1 MKVQFIIL
9 LIYLTSYCNAFTNNL
24 VKLKMKKNTAL
35 YNLSPICNNKLNY
48 YYKLTRPNSLIYEFA
63 LPITGSY
70 LSTKK
75 LSILLN
81 HNVILVG
88 ILSVIIA
95 SNCMIINDYYDYISG
110 TDKLKKDKILN
121 NKLLLPDEVF
131 HTSTY
136 ITLFSYYLISLITNN
151 LARHILSNSI
161 ILGYLYTPIFK
172 KISFIKNIIVSFI
185 ISQSII
191 VGCLVAN
198 GDFKLIIPCL
208 TYLFNLII
216 WQEIILDINDRE
228 GDKNNN
234 IMTIPVKYGYQK
246 ANKIALCF
254 LLLGTIL
261 PYGFSLQFILLQMP
275 LILMNIHTIQKN
287 KILNKIVLKIA
298 NFIMLLSGLYM
309 CYI

>member
-1 MKVQFIIL
+1 MKKQFIIL
-9 LIYLTSYCNAFTNNL
+9 FIYLNSCIAFNNNL
-24 VKLKMKKNTAL
+24 LKLKMNTNNIL
-35 YNLSPICNNKLNY
+35 TNMSPIHNNKLQH
-48 YYKLTRPNSLIYEFA
+48 YYKLSRPNSLIYEFA

-75 LSILLN
+75 VAVLYN
-81 HNVILVG
+81 PNVILVG
-88 ILSVIIA
+88 LLSVIIA
-95 SNCMIINDYYDYISG
+95 SNCMIINDYYDYLLG
-110 TDKLKKDKILN
+110 TDKFKKDKILN
-121 NKLLLPDEVF
+121 EKLLLPNEVF

-136 ITLFSYYLISLITNN
+136 ITLLSYYLISLITNN
-151 LARHILSNSI
+151 MSRFILSNSI

-172 KISFIKNIIVSFI
+172 NFTFVKNLVVSFI
-185 ISQSII
+185 ISQSIV

-216 WQEIILDINDRE
+216 WQEIILDINDIE

-234 IMTIPVKYGYQK
+234 IMTIPVKYGYK
-246 ANKIALCF
+246 TANKIALCF

-275 LILMNIHTIQKN
+275 LILMNIRTIQKN

-309 CYI
+309 CV

>member
-1 MKVQFIIL
+1 MKLKFIIL
-9 LIYLTSYCNAFTNNL
+9 FIYLTSCNAFSNNL
-24 VKLKMKKNTAL
+24 VKLKMNTNNIL
-35 YNLSPICNNKLNY
+35 TNMSPVHNNKLKH
-48 YYKLTRPNSLIYEFA
+48 YYKLSRPNSLIYEFA

-70 LSTKK
+70 LSTKN
-75 LSILLN
+75 LAILYN
-81 HNVILVG
+81 PNVILVG
-88 ILSVIIA
+88 LLSAIIA
-95 SNCMIINDYYDYISG
+95 CNCMIINDYYDYILG

-121 NKLLLPDEVF
+121 KKLLVPHEVL

-136 ITLFSYYLISLITNN
+136 ITLLSYYLITLVANN
-151 LARHILSNSI
+151 MARFVLSNSV

-172 KISFIKNIIVSFI
+172 NIPFVKNFVVSFI

-208 TYLFNLII
+208 TYLFNLIM

-234 IMTIPVKYGYQK
+234 IMTIPVKYGYEK

-275 LILMNIHTIQKN
+275 LILMNIRTIQKN
-287 KILNKIVLKIA
+287 KILNKIALKIA

-309 CYI
+309 CVK

>member
-1 MKVQFIIL
+1 MKKQFIIL
-9 LIYLTSYCNAFTNNL
+9 FIYLNSCIAFNNNL
-24 VKLKMKKNTAL
+24 LKLKMKTNSEL
-35 YNLSPICNNKLNY
+35 HNLSPIHGNKLNY
-48 YYKLTRPNSLIYEFA
+48 YYKLARPNSLIYEFA

-75 LSILLN
+75 ISVLYN
-81 HNVILVG
+81 PNVILVAL
-88 ILSVIIA
+88 LSAIIA
-95 SNCMIINDYYDYISG
+95 SNCMIINDYYDYLVG
-110 TDKLKKDKILN
+110 TDKFKKDKILN
-121 NKLLLPDEVF
+121 QKLLLPNEVF

-151 LARHILSNSI
+151 MSRFILSNSI

-172 KISFIKNIIVSFI
+172 KFTFIKNFVVSFI
-185 ISQSII
+185 ISQSIV

-216 WQEIILDINDRE
+216 WQEIILDINDLE
-228 GDKNNN
+228 GDKENN
-234 IMTIPVKYGYQK
+234 IITIPVKYGYKK

-254 LLLGTIL
+254 LLFGTIL
-261 PYGFSLQFILLQMP
+261 PYGFSLPFIMLQMP
-275 LILMNIHTIQKN
+275 LIIINIRVIQKK
-287 KILNKIVLKIA
+287 KILTKITLKLA

-309 CYI
+309 CI

>member
-1 MKVQFIIL
+1 MKKQFIIL
-9 LIYLTSYCNAFTNNL
+9 FIYLNSCIAFNNNL
-24 VKLKMKKNTAL
+24 LKLKMNTNNIL
-35 YNLSPICNNKLNY
+35 TNMSPIHNNKLQH
-48 YYKLTRPNSLIYEFA
+48 YYKLSRPNSLIYEFA

-75 LSILLN
+75 VAVLYN
-81 HNVILVG
+81 PNVILVG
-88 ILSVIIA
+88 LLSVIIA
-95 SNCMIINDYYDYISG
+95 SNCMIINDYYDYLLG
-110 TDKLKKDKILN
+110 TDKFKKDKILN
-121 NKLLLPDEVF
+121 EKLLLPKEVF

-151 LARHILSNSI
+151 MSRFILSNSI

-172 KISFIKNIIVSFI
+172 NFTFVKNLVVSFI
-185 ISQSII
+185 ISQSIV

-216 WQEIILDINDRE
+216 WQEIILDINDIE

-234 IMTIPVKYGYQK
+234 IMTIPVKYGYK
-246 ANKIALCF
+246 TANKIALCF

-275 LILMNIHTIQKN
+275 LILMNIRTIQKN

-309 CYI
+309 CV

>member
-1 MKVQFIIL
+1 MKLKFIIL
-9 LIYLTSYCNAFTNNL
+9 FIYLTSCNAFSNNI
-24 VKLKMKKNTAL
+24 VKLKMNSNNILT
-35 YNLSPICNNKLNY
+35 NMSPVHNNKLKH
-48 YYKLTRPNSLIYEFA
+48 YYKLSRPNSLIYEFA

-75 LSILLN
+75 LTILYN
-81 HNVILVG
+81 PNVILVG
-88 ILSVIIA
+88 LLSVIIA
-95 SNCMIINDYYDYISG
+95 CNCMIINDYYDYILG

-121 NKLLLPDEVF
+121 KKLLAPDEVL

-136 ITLFSYYLISLITNN
+136 ITLLSYYLITLVTNN
-151 LARHILSNSI
+151 MARFVLSNSV

-172 KISFIKNIIVSFI
+172 NIPFVKNFVVSFI

-208 TYLFNLII
+208 TYLFNLIM
-216 WQEIILDINDRE
+216 WQEIMLDINDRE

-234 IMTIPVKYGYQK
+234 IMTIPVKYGYEK

-254 LLLGTIL
+254 LVLGTIL

-275 LILMNIHTIQKN
+275 LILMNIRTIQKN
-287 KILNKIVLKIA
+287 KILNKIALKIA

>member
-1 MKVQFIIL
+1 MKIPFIFFF
-9 LIYLTSYCNAFTNNL
+9 IYLSSCMAFSNNL
-24 VKLKMKKNTAL
+24 IELKMKTNTL
-35 YNLSPICNNKLNY
+35 FHNLSPIHSNKLNS

-70 LSTKK
+70 LSTKQISV
-75 LSILLN
+75 LYN
-81 HNVILVG
+81 PNVILVG
-88 ILSVIIA
+88 LLSVIIA
-95 SNCMIINDYYDYISG
+95 SNCMIINDYYDYLLG
-110 TDKLKKDKILN
+110 TDKYKKDKILN
-121 NKLLLPDEVF
+121 QKLLLPNEVF

-151 LARHILSNSI
+151 LSRFILSNSI

-172 KISFIKNIIVSFI
+172 NFTFVKNFVVSFI

-216 WQEIILDINDRE
+216 WQEIILDINDID
-228 GDKNNN
+228 GDKENN
-234 IMTIPVKYGYQK
+234 IMTIPVKYGYK
-246 ANKIALCF
+246 TANKIALCF
-254 LLLGTIL
+254 LLLGSIL
-261 PYGFSLQFILLQMP
+261 PYGFSLPFIILQMP
-275 LILMNIHTIQKN
+275 LIIINILVIQKN

-298 NFIMLLSGLYM
+298 NFIMFLSGLYI
-309 CYI
+309 CVY

>member
-1 MKVQFIIL
+1 MKLKFIIL
-9 LIYLTSYCNAFTNNL
+9 FIYLTSCNAFSNNI
-24 VKLKMKKNTAL
+24 VKLKMNSNNILT
-35 YNLSPICNNKLNY
+35 NMSPVHNNKLKH
-48 YYKLTRPNSLIYEFA
+48 YYKLSRPNSLIYEFA

-75 LSILLN
+75 LTILYN
-81 HNVILVG
+81 PNVILVG
-88 ILSVIIA
+88 LLSVIIA
-95 SNCMIINDYYDYISG
+95 CNCMIINDYYDYILG

-121 NKLLLPDEVF
+121 KKLLAPDEVL

-136 ITLFSYYLISLITNN
+136 ITLLSYYLITLVTNN
-151 LARHILSNSI
+151 MARFVLSNSV

-172 KISFIKNIIVSFI
+172 NIPFVKNFVVSFI

-208 TYLFNLII
+208 TYLFNLIM

-234 IMTIPVKYGYQK
+234 IMTIPVKYGYEK

-275 LILMNIHTIQKN
+275 LILMNIRTIQKN
-287 KILNKIVLKIA
+287 KILNKIALKIA

-309 CYI
+309 CVK